1 VADKLGIPVKYVRR
15 MHAERPDLFD
25 ANVNGWLQGDGPAGL
40 YPADGRKFYLRA
52 FQSPLED
59 GGVGIA
65 RSLQSDRYART
76 DHLDVLFAAMEGV
89 NQSGVPVE
97 FAGGDLSEKRM
108 VVKFNCPAV
117 EVVAKELCK
126 GYRSPYNGKSGD
138 ELPLI
143 QAGFQIENSETGGGA
158 SVLRPRFMV
167 EVCTNGLVQDIGK
180 FRRIHLGGQQDE
192 GIIKVSEDTERKRL
206 AVITAEARDAVAT
219 FLDVDFVK
227 AAVAEIE
234 EKTGKPIV
242 DPTATVEA
250 VGKALNFSEEAR
262 AGIMDAFIRGG
273 QVTAGGVLQA
283 VTAYA
288 QQVSDPDVA
297 YDLESNAMAALELAY
312 AS

>member
-1 VADKLGIPVKYVRR
+1 
-15 MHAERPDLFD
+15 
-25 ANVNGWLQGDGPAGL
+25 
-40 YPADGRKFYLRA
+40 
-52 FQSPLED
+52 
-59 GGVGIA
+59 
-65 RSLQSDRYART
+65 
-76 DHLDVLFAAMEGV
+76 
-89 NQSGVPVE
+89 VPVE

-192 GIIKVSEDTERKRL
+192 GIIKVSEDTEKKRL

-234 EKTGKPIV
+234 EKTGKPIA
-242 DPTATVEA
+242 DPSATVEA